1 MDYVPLVN
9 ILSMYIVDFEVNR
22 EHVAHFEHIAHVRYV
37 TDVGHIDQV
46 IQNGVNMNTLQGYQ
60 TRVSTIRRQVEVSL
74 TSSTL
79 SNVSTNA
86 PRGLNFFRLFY
97 FWQVRGAM
105 EIALFIQNIQ
115 EERAEVALYIFID
128 QV

>member
-1 MDYVPLVN
+1 
-9 ILSMYIVDFEVNR
+9 MYIVDFEVNR

-37 TDVGHIDQV
+37 TYVEHIDQV

-86 PRGLNFFRLFY
+86 FMILTFFFSIY
-97 FWQVRGAM
+97 
-105 EIALFIQNIQ
+105 
-115 EERAEVALYIFID
+115 
-128 QV
+128 